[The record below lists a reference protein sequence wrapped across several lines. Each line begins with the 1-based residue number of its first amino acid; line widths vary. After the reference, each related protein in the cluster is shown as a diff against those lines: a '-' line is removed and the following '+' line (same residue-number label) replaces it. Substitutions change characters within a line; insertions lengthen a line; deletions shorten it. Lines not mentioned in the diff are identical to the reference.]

1 MPPPHLLLAAGL
13 LLGLVVEDQAVG
25 HTPDP
30 SVETSEARLRVHTGR
45 VDPDAVRQGL
55 ELRVGDQWLRWTIE
69 VEDGPLSDQLE
80 VRLRDDAGYVHTR
93 GLTLPGS
100 TIAERSRELA
110 ASLALVIE
118 QLEHRL
124 ESPDPPPAGP
134 EPAVREPPEIH
145 GYLGIG
151 PRVAL
156 NVDRTPAPDGGLGLV
171 GGAWLLHDRLQPV
184 AELSWGRSVAG
195 ELRVDA
201 LRLGGGLLAGRASP
215 RGRIWGGGG
224 ALMRAQWAQAMAI
237 GTARGWWASPAAV
250 GALQY
255 RGRVVVAGAWLGAD
269 FLLPP
274 LRARG
279 DAHTVRWSMVRPM
292 VALHLALRLPPGR
305 LEASPAR
312 SASSR

>member
-13 LLGLVVEDQAVG
+13 LLGPAVEDQALG
-25 HTPDP
+25 HTPDA
-30 SVETSEARLRVHTGR
+30 SVETSEARLQVHTGR

-55 ELRVGDQWLRWTIE
+55 ELRVGDQWQRWTIE
-69 VEDGPLSDQLE
+69 VEDGPLPDQLE
-80 VRLRDDAGYVHTR
+80 VRLRDDAGHVHTR

-100 TIAERSRELA
+100 TVAERSRELA
-110 ASLALVIE
+110 ASLALVLE
-118 QLEHRL
+118 QLEHRQ
-124 ESPDPPPAGP
+124 ESPNPLPVQP
-134 EPAVREPPEIH
+134 EPAPPEPPVIH
-145 GYLGIG
+145 GHLGIG

-156 NVDRTPAPDGGLGLV
+156 NVDRTPAPDGGLSLV
-171 GGAWLLHDRLQPV
+171 GGAWLLHDHLQPV
-184 AELSWGRSVAG
+184 AELSWGRSAAG

-201 LRLGGGLLAGRASP
+201 LRLGGGLLAGGASA
-215 RGRIWGGGG
+215 RGRVWGGGG
-224 ALMRAQWAQAMAI
+224 VLMRAQWAQATAA

-255 RGRVVVAGAWLGAD
+255 RGRVIVVGAWLGAD

-292 VALHLALRLPPGR
+292 VALYLALRLPPGR
-305 LEASPAR
+305 PAALPPR
-312 SASSR
+312 PASSR